1 MKTLLFVENMILY
14 LENLKECTD
23 KLLEWINLA
32 RSLETVYK
40 NQLYFYMSAPILEK
54 RKIWKM
60 SCIIALRKLHITVSI
75 TV

>member
-1 MKTLLFVENMILY
+1 MKTLLFVENVILY

-40 NQLYFYMSAPILEK
+40 NQLYFYMSAPVLEK
-54 RKIWKM
+54 RNI
-60 SCIIALRKLHITVSI
+60 
-75 TV
+75 